1 MIFSAQQIF
10 SDDQAITATAIST
23 NVIDLGVAGTPYG
36 AAAALNQDV
45 GKGNPIPLLI
55 QVTADLSNAADDGT
69 VTFTVECDSTANLA
83 TSPTVLYSSGVIAEA
98 DLVAGYQIP
107 VQVLPNECTA
117 RYLGIRYTVGG
128 TGNLNAG
135 TVTAGIVMGVQTNV
149 TGA

>member
-23 NVIDLGVAGTPYG
+23 NVIDTGVRDTPYG
-36 AAAALNQDV
+36 GKAALTGDL
-45 GKGNPIPLLI
+45 GKGNGIPILI
-55 QVTADLSNAADDGT
+55 QVTTALSNAADDGT
-69 VTFTVECDSTANLA
+69 VTFTIE
-83 TSPTVLYSSGVIAEA
+83 TSAAAALTSSTVLYSSGAIAEA

-107 VQVLPNECTA
+107 VQILPNQCTG

-135 TVTAGIVMGVQTNV
+135 AVTAGITMGNQTNV
-149 TGA
+149 TGV